1 VSAEER
7 QIWASGD
14 PYERYVGRWSRLVA
28 REFIRWLDM
37 PPRLRW
43 LDVGCGTGALSAV
56 IGDATEPAA
65 VTGVD
70 PSEGFLELARAQL
83 PDARVRFEPGDAQAL
98 PLADDAVDAAVSALV
113 LNFVPD
119 PPRAIREMRRVVRPR
134 GTVALYVWDYAGAMQ
149 LMRRF
154 WDAAAALDPGA
165 QALDE
170 GVRFPLCRPAA
181 LAALF
186 EDAGLEAV
194 ATRAIDVPTTF
205 ADFDDY
211 WSPFLGGQGPAP
223 GYCMSLPEA
232 QRSALRDRLRARL
245 PVEPDGRIA
254 LSARAWAVRG
264 TVPAA

>member
-1 VSAEER
+1 VSGEEKL
-7 QIWASGD
+7 IWASGD
-14 PYERYVGRWSRLVA
+14 SYERYVGRWSRVVA
-28 REFIRWLDM
+28 REFIGWLDV

-43 LDVGCGTGALSAV
+43 LDMGCGTGALSAV
-56 IGDATEPAA
+56 IVAATEPAA
-65 VTGVD
+65 VTGID

-98 PLADDAVDAAVSALV
+98 PLADRAVDAAVSGLV

-119 PPRAIREMRRVVRPR
+119 PPRAIREMRRVVRPG

-149 LMRRF
+149 LMRHF

-170 GVRFPLCRPAA
+170 GVRFPLCRPGA

-194 ATRAIDVPTTF
+194 ATRALDVPTIF

-223 GYCMSLPEA
+223 GYCMSLSEA

-245 PVEPDGRIA
+245 PFDPDGRIA

-264 TVPAA
+264 AVPTA